1 MNNLKLP
8 MLNNVGMDEIRI
20 KAGKTTRV
28 EFIMKD
34 TFNEVGV
41 KNIAAEHRGCRF
53 RDEILANN
61 LFNIYSSDSCY
72 LEVRQSFFFVVT
84 TPMYFRIYN
93 NPCPLLADGA

>member
-1 MNNLKLP
+1 

-53 RDEILANN
+53 RDEIRANN

-72 LEVRQSFFFVVT
+72 LEVRQSFF
-84 TPMYFRIYN
+84 
-93 NPCPLLADGA
+93 LLS